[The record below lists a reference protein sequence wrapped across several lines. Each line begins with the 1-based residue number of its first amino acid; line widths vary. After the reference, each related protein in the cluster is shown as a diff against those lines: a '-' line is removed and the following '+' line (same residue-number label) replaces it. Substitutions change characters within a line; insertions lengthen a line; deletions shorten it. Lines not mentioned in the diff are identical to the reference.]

1 MKTLANG
8 AVVPAD
14 TPSVAAAKRAH
25 QNAGGAINPSSH
37 SPASIS
43 PSSYSPSSI
52 PQSQHVPQMKTLA
65 NGAVVPADTPAVAA
79 AKQAHYNAGGAIN
92 PSSSV
97 PALHTLA
104 NGAVVPADTPAVA
117 AAKRAHQNAGGAINP
132 SSHSPASINPSSY
145 SPASIP
151 QLQHFPQMKTLANGA
166 VVPADTPSVA
176 AAKIAHQN
184 AGGAINPSS

>member
-52 PQSQHVPQMKTLA
+52 PQLQHVPLMKTLANGAVVPADTPSVAAAKRAHQNAGGAVNPSRHSPASISPSSYSPSSIPQSQHVPQMKTLA
-65 NGAVVPADTPAVAA
+65 NGAVVPADTP
-79 AKQAHYNAGGAIN
+79 
-92 PSSSV
+92 SV
-97 PALHTLA
+97 
-104 NGAVVPADTPAVA
+104 
-117 AAKRAHQNAGGAINP
+117 
-132 SSHSPASINPSSY
+132 
-145 SPASIP
+145 
-151 QLQHFPQMKTLANGA
+151 
-166 VVPADTPSVA
+166 
-176 AAKIAHQN
+176 
-184 AGGAINPSS
+184 